1 MFLRAVLLLAA
12 CAAFSAAQAQT
23 LFKCVGRD
31 GKVTY
36 QSEKCA
42 DAVRESTV
50 KPPDP
55 VAPRAAAPVDGPDGA
70 GVPKGERAPSE
81 PVVEWETFIAQISSY
96 ENCAVT
102 VPGFGAKHAAHYK
115 LWRERHRTASAR
127 FNQDGNAQRRVR
139 ESAEYVRGK
148 MNERSAEQRQYDTE
162 TCENQV
168 AAVFA
173 PPNPPRTQ
181 TKN

>member
-1 MFLRAVLLLAA
+1 MTALRLALLLGA
-12 CAAFSAAQAQT
+12 CAALPAAEAQT

-31 GKVTY
+31 GKVSY
-36 QSEKCA
+36 QSERCA
-42 DAVRESTV
+42 DAARETTV

-55 VAPRAAAPVDGPDGA
+55 VAPRVAPPADAPEAA
-70 GVPKGERAPSE
+70 KGERAPNE
-81 PVVEWETFIAQISSY
+81 PAIDWDTFVVQIADY
-96 ENCAVT
+96 ENCLAT
-102 VPGFGAKHAAHYK
+102 VPGFGTRHAANYK
-115 LWRERHRTASAR
+115 LWRERHRSTSAR

-139 ESAEYVRGK
+139 ESTEYVRGK

-162 TCENQV
+162 TCENKV

-173 PPNPPRTQ
+173 PPNPPSTQ